1 MSYILLLLSTSCLLS
16 LALSLSLSQAD
27 CKLIKKPVRSLVAAE
42 VVDGRGVQWYGEW
55 GRRVRCAAS
64 SSSSSSQE
72 SREINFWLCLI
83 NIAPD
88 PGSGCGFVL
97 LVLVSSS
104 IGRPVPFCVCRC
116 CLPMSKPRFH
126 SLEFW
131 VWAIFLRFPQLKLKH
146 SSENR
151 QKKKKTCPTP
161 PTLLLSLFFIYFC
174 CCCCYSVRF
183 IDLFSARSL
192 VVIFYYTFLL
202 AIVVVAHVACT
213 VEP

>member
-1 MSYILLLLSTSCLLS
+1 M
-16 LALSLSLSQAD
+16 
-27 CKLIKKPVRSLVAAE
+27 VNG
-42 VVDGRGVQWYGEW
+42 GRW
-55 GRRVRCAAS
+55 VRCAA
-64 SSSSSSQE
+64 SSSSQE

-116 CLPMSKPRFH
+116 CLPVSKARFH

-151 QKKKKTCPTP
+151 QKKITCPTP
-161 PTLLLSLFFIYFC
+161 PTLLLSFFFLFIFVVVVVIRFGLSIYFLH
-174 CCCCYSVRF
+174 
-183 IDLFSARSL
+183 DHL
-192 VVIFYYTFLL
+192 
-202 AIVVVAHVACT
+202 
-213 VEP
+213 